1 MCVLLKAIRPK
12 CVATLQCCNFQ
23 SSMAT
28 TLISKV
34 LAYQYNAQH
43 LARIWLR
50 SLCSQRWRETA
61 EEMRERERIN
71 ADMIN
76 DVRRAA
82 EVHRQVWRPV
92 LDIRALPEI
101 ETSLQTDKLSLLHLP
116 TKSVSWESLVLC
128 YKLSCLKTS
137 VVEFIG
143 AQWGIDISPPLYHSC
158 IIVSSNFIFSMKL
171 LP

>member
-12 CVATLQCCNFQ
+12 CVAILQCYIFA
-23 SSMAT
+23 SSMAPM
-28 TLISKV
+28 LIQKG
-34 LAYQYNAQH
+34 LAYQYNVEH
-43 LARIWLR
+43 SDRLWSR
-50 SLCSQRWRETA
+50 SVCSQRWRETA

-101 ETSLQTDKLSLLHLP
+101 ETSLQTDKFLLLYLP
-116 TKSVSWESLVLC
+116 TKSVSWESLTFC

-143 AQWGIDISPPLYHSC
+143 AQ
-158 IIVSSNFIFSMKL
+158 
-171 LP
+171 